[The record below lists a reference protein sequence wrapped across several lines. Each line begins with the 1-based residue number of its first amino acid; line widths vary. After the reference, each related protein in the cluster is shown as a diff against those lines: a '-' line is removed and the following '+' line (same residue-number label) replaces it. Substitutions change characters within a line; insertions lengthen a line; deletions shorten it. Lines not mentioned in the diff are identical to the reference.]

1 MFDSDD
7 MLCYNTEG
15 MKDEVITVQYATLL
29 YDFYGSLLGEKQAE
43 VMELY
48 HEYDM
53 SLSEIAAELNM
64 TRQAVHYTLK
74 KSEAFLD
81 GLENKLGLIASYNEN
96 RKKADSIIAMLR
108 ELDITD
114 DNRNYIIKT
123 IEELTE

>member
-1 MFDSDD
+1 
-7 MLCYNTEG
+7 
-15 MKDEVITVQYATLL
+15 
-29 YDFYGSLLGEKQAE
+29 
-43 VMELY
+43 MELY

-114 DNRNYIIKT
+114 DDRNYIIKT